1 MVGRFFSS
9 MFSLSNDKGCCMGRT
24 NSLISWREQNKG
36 ILEDIYRPLHTTIPE
51 VSVEEG
57 ASSFESLS
65 RDPSEVESLSDL
77 SYQKCISFS
86 KFLSLQVDGN
96 KREITALLRNSNKKK
111 KPK

>member
-1 MVGRFFSS
+1 
-9 MFSLSNDKGCCMGRT
+9 MGRT
-24 NSLISWREQNKG
+24 NSLISWREQDKG
-36 ILEDIYRPLHTTIPE
+36 ILEDIYRPLHVLSSKDVIMEAPENQPKVAKTTIPE

-86 KFLSLQVDGN
+86 F
-96 KREITALLRNSNKKK
+96 
-111 KPK
+111 

>member
-1 MVGRFFSS
+1 
-9 MFSLSNDKGCCMGRT
+9 MGRT

-36 ILEDIYRPLHTTIPE
+36 ILEDIYRPLHVLSSKDVIMEAPENQPKVAKTTIPE

-57 ASSFESLS
+57 ASSFESPS
-65 RDPSEVESLSDL
+65 RDPSKVESLSDL

-96 KREITALLRNSNKKK
+96 KREITALLRKLESR
-111 KPK
+111 